1 MVMVGS
7 GGISGFG
14 VYRHLWNM
22 GARGFFPERECP
34 IHFSEFP
41 VAAALS

>member
-1 MVMVGS
+1 MVMVSS
-7 GGISGFG
+7 GGIAGFG

-22 GARGFFPERECP
+22 AGFFPERECP

-41 VAAALS
+41 VAAVLS